1 MKYLLILFIFA
12 SCSKDPMTFNRCG
25 QVVGKRIDIQNKVY
39 YLKVS
44 FSGSVREERVTELVY
59 SNSYTGE
66 TKCFN

>member
-1 MKYLLILFIFA
+1 MKYLLAIFLFA
-12 SCSKDPMTFNRCG
+12 SCSKDPLTMNRCG

-59 SNSYTGE
+59 SNAYTGE